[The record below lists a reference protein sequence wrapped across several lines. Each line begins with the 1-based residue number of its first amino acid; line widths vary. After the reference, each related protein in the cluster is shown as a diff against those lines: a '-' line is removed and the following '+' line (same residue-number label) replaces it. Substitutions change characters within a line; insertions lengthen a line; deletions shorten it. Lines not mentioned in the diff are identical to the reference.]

1 MDHQVATLGI
11 GAAIGVG
18 VVAQLTV
25 ARKSMRRALS
35 LAVIVVVAPGAVLAW
50 RMRW

>member
-1 MDHQVATLGI
+1 MDHQIATLGI

-18 VVAQLTV
+18 VLAQFPV
-25 ARKSMRRALS
+25 ARKSMRIVLS
-35 LAVIVVVAPGAVLAW
+35 LAVIVVLAPVTVLAW